1 MHARQHRQRSSPTG
15 KKTPWGAVLFDFGGT
30 LDANGIPWKE
40 RFFRLLRDEGVA
52 LSAERFDPAFY
63 TADDALVG
71 AIPVTLSFRDTVL
84 QLARGVTQALDVR
97 DGMLAERV
105 AKRFVDEAQAQ
116 LSTNA
121 PLLRSL
127 SHRYRLGIVSN
138 FYGNLATICHE
149 VGLSPF
155 LTVVVDSA
163 HVGCVKPDPKI
174 FLLALE
180 QLATQPRQAVF
191 VGDSLRRDMAGA
203 REVGMAH
210 VWLTPDPSSG
220 PGPCCPNDPVVHSL
234 EGLRELLL

>member
-1 MHARQHRQRSSPTG
+1 MRARQHTEHSSPKG
-15 KKTPWGAVLFDFGGT
+15 KKTPWTAVLFDFGGT
-30 LDANGIPWKE
+30 LDANGVPWKE
-40 RFFRLLRDEGVA
+40 RFFRVFRDEGVEV
-52 LSAERFDPAFY
+52 STERFDPAFY

-71 AIPVTLSFRDTVL
+71 TIPVTLSFRDTVL

-97 DGMLAERV
+97 DGVLAERV
-105 AKRFVDEAQAQ
+105 AKRFVDEAQTQ

-127 SHRYRLGIVSN
+127 SQQYRLGIVSN

-163 HVGCVKPDPKI
+163 HVGCVKPDPRI
-174 FLLALE
+174 FLLALK
-180 QLATQPRQAVF
+180 QLAAQPRQAVF

-210 VWLTPDPSSG
+210 VWLTPDPS
-220 PGPCCPNDPVVHSL
+220 PGAGACCPNDPVVHTL
-234 EGLRELLL
+234 EALRELLL